1 MGFRL
6 KHKRS
11 LGDCT
16 EVYSMSFSAGMTVHE
31 FIDAVLKKKEWGFV
45 SFDNV
50 KGCIEYNYGKITN
63 GNINKFM
70 DYQIVAGS
78 ANGGWTRM
86 DYRLVI
92 EPSKSVEPEKKAG
105 NAAEGMTEKNIRKE
119 LRKRNISVELHISEN
134 DTTPVRT
141 PGVIGICVTKNNN
154 LMVYMVNEKGRLYNT
169 SVHTDRQTANDRV
182 LQRIL
187 AAYA

>member
-50 KGCIEYNYGKITN
+50 KGSIWYDNGKITD
-63 GNINKFM
+63 GNIDKFM
-70 DYQIVAGS
+70 DTGS
-78 ANGGWTRM
+78 RLAVLMVDGPEWTTV
-86 DYRLVI
+86 L
-92 EPSKSVEPEKKAG
+92 SLS
-105 NAAEGMTEKNIRKE
+105 
-119 LRKRNISVELHISEN
+119 LRK
-134 DTTPVRT
+134 
-141 PGVIGICVTKNNN
+141 
-154 LMVYMVNEKGRLYNT
+154 
-169 SVHTDRQTANDRV
+169 V
-182 LQRIL
+182 LSLRKKQK
-187 AAYA
+187 A

>member
-31 FIDAVLKKKEWGFV
+31 FIDVVLKKKEWGFV

-50 KGCIEYNYGKITN
+50 KGSIWYDNGKITD
-63 GNINKFM
+63 GNIDKFM
-70 DYQIVAGS
+70 DYRIKAGS
-78 ANGGWTRM
+78 ANGGWSRM
-86 DYRLVI
+86 DYRLII
-92 EPSKSVEPEKKAG
+92 EPSESVTPEKK
-105 NAAEGMTEKNIRKE
+105 AEGMTEKDIQKVLTE
-119 LRKRNISVELHISEN
+119 RNITVELHISET

-141 PGVIGICVTKNNN
+141 PGAVGICITKNNN
-154 LMVYMVNEKGRLYNT
+154 LMVYMVNEKGQMYNT
-169 SVHTDRQTANDRV
+169 SVHTDRQAANDRV

-187 AAYA
+187 AAHN